1 MINAVDLFC
10 GGGGTSTGLWHAAQ
24 TMGRKINLV
33 AINHWHIAL
42 NTHRENHPWAK
53 HLWADLDSLNPREVL
68 KDMPGKKLDLL
79 VASPEC
85 IFHSNARGG
94 KPIKEQLR
102 ASAWCVPRWIEAGQ
116 PNEVLLENVPEFR
129 KWGPLDNKGARMQ
142 SRAGETYEAYIN
154 VIRSLGYSVEDK
166 ILCAADYGDPTSR
179 TRLFIRA
186 KKGNC
191 KIIWPKSTYNENGD
205 NNLKKWVAA
214 RDIIDWDLKGKSIF
228 HRKTSLKP
236 ATLKRIEAGLKK
248 FGGKN
253 ADPFLVMLY
262 GSNSVRAIDR
272 PMPTVTAGGNH
283 IVLCEPFILP
293 HPHGSDISAICRNT
307 PPRSINRPLQTI
319 TGSSSNNI
327 GLVEPFITIF
337 KGQSCVRGV
346 NEPLPTITTQPH
358 LYLCEPFIV
367 NYYGNSG
374 ATTVN
379 NPLPTV
385 TTKDRFGL
393 VQPYQLDILF
403 RMLQP
408 HEIAR
413 ATSFPDDYKFFG
425 TKADIIKQIGNAVPI
440 KTATALCETLI
451 AA

>member
-154 VIRSLGYSVEDK
+154 VIRSLGYSV
-166 ILCAADYGDPTSR
+166 
-179 TRLFIRA
+179 
-186 KKGNC
+186 
-191 KIIWPKSTYNENGD
+191 
-205 NNLKKWVAA
+205 
-214 RDIIDWDLKGKSIF
+214 
-228 HRKTSLKP
+228 
-236 ATLKRIEAGLKK
+236 
-248 FGGKN
+248 
-253 ADPFLVMLY
+253 
-262 GSNSVRAIDR
+262 
-272 PMPTVTAGGNH
+272 
-283 IVLCEPFILP
+283 
-293 HPHGSDISAICRNT
+293 
-307 PPRSINRPLQTI
+307 
-319 TGSSSNNI
+319 
-327 GLVEPFITIF
+327 
-337 KGQSCVRGV
+337 
-346 NEPLPTITTQPH
+346 
-358 LYLCEPFIV
+358 
-367 NYYGNSG
+367 
-374 ATTVN
+374 
-379 NPLPTV
+379 
-385 TTKDRFGL
+385 
-393 VQPYQLDILF
+393 
-403 RMLQP
+403 
-408 HEIAR
+408 
-413 ATSFPDDYKFFG
+413 
-425 TKADIIKQIGNAVPI
+425 
-440 KTATALCETLI
+440 
-451 AA
+451 